1 MGTVQETSKTDRPE
15 GFRRLSMNELLLTLS
30 EKEISVILF
39 NLEEKYGHLLDG
51 EIPEEVQTIFSKLEG
66 AVDEYYDGQES
77 EFDGQVYTQG
87 WTKTDE
93 IHEISKFITNNTV
106 ITPEDVT
113 RTQLK
118 GIKGNLL

>member
-1 MGTVQETSKTDRPE
+1 
-15 GFRRLSMNELLLTLS
+15 MNELLLTLS

-39 NLEEKYGHLLDG
+39 NLEEKYSHLPDE

-87 WTKTDE
+87 WTRTDE
-93 IHEISKFITNNTV
+93 IREISKFITDNTV

>member
-1 MGTVQETSKTDRPE
+1 
-15 GFRRLSMNELLLTLS
+15 MNELLLTLS

-66 AVDEYYDGQES
+66 AVDAYYDGQES

-93 IHEISKFITNNTV
+93 IHEIANMTFFVRIFEKTNCQMKLV
-106 ITPEDVT
+106 AQVAC
-113 RTQLK
+113 
-118 GIKGNLL
+118 

>member
-1 MGTVQETSKTDRPE
+1 
-15 GFRRLSMNELLLTLS
+15 MNELLLTLS

-39 NLEEKYGHLLDG
+39 NLEEKYSHLPDE

-87 WTKTDE
+87 WTRTDE
-93 IHEISKFITNNTV
+93 IREINKFIADTPSF
-106 ITPEDVT
+106 TPEDVT

-118 GIKGNLL
+118 AIKGNLL

>member
-1 MGTVQETSKTDRPE
+1 
-15 GFRRLSMNELLLTLS
+15 MNELLLTLS

-87 WTKTDE
+87 WKYSDE
-93 IHEISKFITNNTV
+93 VKEINKFIADTPSF
-106 ITPEDVT
+106 TPEDVT

-118 GIKGNLL
+118 AIKGNLL

>member
-1 MGTVQETSKTDRPE
+1 
-15 GFRRLSMNELLLTLS
+15 MNELLLTLS